1 MIEFETIDIKPLE
14 EYMKRIN
21 RYFDKLKKLVVVEI
35 QNDLEYEI
43 YYFACA
49 SSDITRTYTRNL
61 YRVNKEQDKRFLLE
75 RKNFKSDLATI
86 KKIKKDMIS
95 EYTEIE
101 LQEQVID
108 WINWRKKDIHRLAD
122 HLNWVRI
129 WDLAMAKR
137 QPKM

>member
-108 WINWRKKDIHRLAD
+108 WIN
-122 HLNWVRI
+122 
-129 WDLAMAKR
+129 
-137 QPKM
+137 